1 MPKIP
6 TFTAE
11 GSITQLEGT
20 TTNLK
25 MGLNNNL
32 ASALAP
38 ITKTVVEQKVKENAL
53 QNQAEALKL
62 ENDFITD
69 MQSVTQTI
77 NTDEKYATNKEAANI
92 YLKEQSNALIKKY
105 RALAT
110 NGNVQDKFS
119 NYALAETQ
127 KTIFKTDT
135 IISKNI
141 LTNLTNE
148 YLKQKEKTIINGM
161 TNDIDRLTLQTS
173 LEKLTVD
180 TYSSQVSPPELQK
193 MLDAIPVEI
202 QLYDGLKDVS
212 TFPRK
217 TFYALKDKNYLPDL
231 SYEQRLKLE
240 EKAKTII
247 RPQITTEW
255 ENYTAS
261 VMAGKEPAPFDMKL
275 ATEIMTK
282 PVADKMLQ
290 EESIIK
296 DTVINNNLILTSPAK
311 DLKELYKNI
320 IDESYESNTELEGQ
334 ALEQHYQT
342 ILKKRENG
350 LNKDPI
356 NFILQTNNSDIADLV
371 SELEELKGTSD
382 GAGPVFDSNA
392 EALAISQKNIE
403 LASALASEQTKLGIP
418 ESQHRFMTNE
428 QATGFVNSY
437 IALAEKG
444 DQQGMQTLMLSLGND
459 YGVYESKVIA
469 QLKTSGLPEGAE
481 IALSLGNSE
490 LAVEALSLD
499 TKKEKDSLK
508 AFLKRETNNETK
520 FDDISIMI
528 SEEMKDFEAILRK
541 NVPLDS
547 SGTLP
552 EMDKLID
559 FLTYAA
565 INRMYGKEMNAE
577 DAAESAANTFM
588 QNFHL
593 EDTYFIPKIYNG
605 EDISASVDGIIDK
618 ANVLKDYYLPEFN
631 AVAFKSATERDEALL
646 TNKMKSQ
653 MQTNG
658 QWRNT
663 PDGEGLVFGIV
674 LANGSFAPVVNEKG
688 EELAFKFNDT
698 TYTIPGT
705 SENFDMNLKY
715 NEDLENVYA
724 MGGAVKVDLEPIVK
738 KEDLK
743 STVTEETTIVSEET
757 INVSEKKETKN
768 LIKNWNKYYQTDN
781 SIIGSMKAKER
792 LNRMNE
798 PGYKIPN
805 DAISAIEN
813 AATNFDGDGGFSKEY
828 LIDTLTKIGQI
839 ESQYETK
846 VQKTKKKLI
855 EKTKFLAR
863 SYWQIEVDTAKDLL
877 KNSSLIFG
885 SNFESTFSNYAKD
898 GKSARESLLNLS
910 NKDLVNLLEK
920 DDKLAANIAA
930 ALVVTRFK

>member
-1 MPKIP
+1 
-6 TFTAE
+6 
-11 GSITQLEGT
+11 
-20 TTNLK
+20 

-77 NTDEKYATNKEAANI
+77 KTDPKYATNKDAANI
-92 YLKEQSNALIKKY
+92 YLKEKSDAFIKKY

-127 KTIFKTDT
+127 KSIFKVDT
-135 IISKNI
+135 LVSNQII
-141 LTNLTNE
+141 
-148 YLKQKEKTIINGM
+148 
-161 TNDIDRLTLQTS
+161 TS
-173 LEKLTVD
+173 LNNSYSTAKKNLLLTAYMDGGLAKETLATDLTKLAID
-180 TYSSQVSPPELQK
+180 TYSEQVSPPELDK
-193 MLDAIPVEI
+193 LLNNIPVEI
-202 QLYDGLKDVS
+202 DLFDGLEDVNNS
-212 TFPRK
+212 PRK
-217 TFYALKDKNYLPDL
+217 TFQLLKDKNYLPNL
-231 SYEQRLKLE
+231 SVEQRIELE

-261 VMAGKEPAPFDMKL
+261 VMAGKEPAPFNMEL
-275 ATEIMTK
+275 AKEIMTE
-282 PVADKMLQ
+282 PVVNKMLQ

-296 DTVINNNLILTSPAK
+296 NTVINNNLILTSPAE

-320 IDESYESNTELEGQ
+320 IDEAEESNTELKFQ

-342 ILKKRENG
+342 ILKKREDG

-356 NFILQTNNSDIADLV
+356 NFILQTNNSNIADLV
-371 SELEELKGTSD
+371 SELEELRGTSD
-382 GAGPVFDSNA
+382 GAGPVFNA
-392 EALAISQKNIE
+392 SGEALAISQKNIE

-437 IALAEKG
+437 IALAEKS

-459 YGVYESKVIA
+459 YGIYESKVIA

-490 LAVEALSLD
+490 LAIEALSLD
-499 TKKEKDSLK
+499 TKEEKDSLK
-508 AFLKRETNNETK
+508 AFLKRSTDNETK

-593 EDTYFIPKIYNG
+593 EDTYFIPKIYDG
-605 EDISASVDGIIDK
+605 QDISASVDGIIDK
-618 ANVLKDYYLPEFN
+618 ANVLKDYYLPEFG

-674 LANGSFAPVVNEKG
+674 LANGSFAPVINEKG

-698 TYTIPGT
+698 TYTVPGT
-705 SENFDMNLKY
+705 SQNFDMNLKY
-715 NEDLENVYA
+715 NEELDNVYA
-724 MGGAVKVDLEPIVK
+724 MGGAIKVDLESIVK

-743 STVTEETTIVSEET
+743 STVTEETTIISEET
-757 INVSEKKETKN
+757 TNVAEKKENKKETKN

-792 LNRMNE
+792 LKRMNE

-828 LIDTLTKIGQI
+828 LIDSLTKIGQI
-839 ESQYETK
+839 ETQYETK
-846 VQKTKKKLI
+846 IQRGSNPEI
-855 EKTKFLAR
+855 ENFYAR
-863 SYWQIEVDTAKDLL
+863 SYWQIEVETAKDLL
-877 KNSSLIFG
+877 KNSAPVFG
-885 SNFESTFSNYAKD
+885 NNFESTFFNYAKN
-898 GKSARESLLNLS
+898 GNTARQSLLNLS
-910 NKDLVNLLEK
+910 DRDLVNLLEK

>member
-6 TFTAE
+6 TFTAQ
-11 GSITQLEGT
+11 GSIEQLAGT
-20 TTNLK
+20 TSKIK
-25 MGLNNNL
+25 MELDQNI

-38 ITKTVVEQKVKENAL
+38 ATEAIVDYRIKETNA
-53 QNQAEALKL
+53 QDQAEALKL
-62 ENDFITD
+62 ENDYITD
-69 MQSVTQTI
+69 FIKVSENINSDEVMSV
-77 NTDEKYATNKEAANI
+77 NKDAANR
-92 YLKEQSNALIKKY
+92 YLKNQSNILINKY
-105 RALAT
+105 KSLAT
-110 NGNVQDKFS
+110 NNNVGIKFE

-127 KTIFKTDT
+127 KSIFRTDKQ
-135 IISKNI
+135 ISKNI
-141 LTNLTNE
+141 LTNLFAGYN
-148 YLKQKEKTIINGM
+148 KQKELLLITADTDESGIAKGTLKT
-161 TNDIDRLTLQTS
+161 D
-173 LEKLTVD
+173 LEKLTID
-180 TYSSQVSPPELQK
+180 TFTSQVSAPELK
-193 MLDAIPVEI
+193 IMLDSIPVEI
-202 QLYDGLKDVS
+202 DLMDGNKNVIQQ
-212 TFPRK
+212 PRK
-217 TFYALKDKNYLPDL
+217 TFYALKNKNYLPNL
-231 SYEQRLKLE
+231 TLKQRQKLK
-240 EKAKTII
+240 EKAITII

-261 VMAGKEPAPFDMKL
+261 VMAGKEPPVFDMKL

-296 DTVINNNLILTSPAK
+296 DTVINNNLILTSSAK
-311 DLKELYKNI
+311 DLNELYKNI
-320 IDESYESNTELEGQ
+320 IDESYESNTELKGQ

-342 ILKKRENG
+342 ILKKREDG

-356 NFILQTNNSDIADLV
+356 NFILQTNNSEIANLV
-371 SELEELKGTSD
+371 SELENLKGTSV
-382 GAGPVFDSNA
+382 GSGPVFDSGA

-444 DQQGMQTLMLSLGND
+444 NQQDMQTLMLSLGND
-459 YGVYESKVIA
+459 YGIYESKVIA

-490 LAVEALSLD
+490 LAVEALALD
-499 TKKEKDSLK
+499 TKQEKDSLK
-508 AFLKRETNNETK
+508 DFLERSQGNVVNKIK
-520 FDDISIMI
+520 FNDIKIMI

-552 EMDKLID
+552 EIDKLME

-565 INRMYGKEMNAE
+565 INRMYGKDMNAE
-577 DAAESAANTFM
+577 NAAESAANTFM

-593 EDTYFIPKIYNG
+593 EDTYFIPKIYDG
-605 EDISASVDGIIDK
+605 QDISASVDGIIDK

-705 SENFDMNLKY
+705 SENFNMNLKY
-715 NEDLENVYA
+715 NEDVENVYA
-724 MGGAVKVDLEPIVK
+724 MGGAIKVDLEPIVVKENLKSTNAEELTVAEK
-738 KEDLK
+738 KED
-743 STVTEETTIVSEET
+743 
-757 INVSEKKETKN
+757 KKKTKN
-768 LIKNWNKYYQTDN
+768 LIKNWNKYYQTDD
-781 SIIGSMKAKER
+781 SIIGSIKAKER
-792 LNRMNE
+792 LKRMNE

-813 AATNFDGDGGFSKEY
+813 AATNFDGDGGFSKKY
-828 LIDTLTKIGQI
+828 LIDSLTKIGQI
-839 ESQYETK
+839 ETQYETK
-846 VQKTKKKLI
+846 IQRGSNPEI
-855 EKTKFLAR
+855 ENFYAR
-863 SYWQIEVDTAKDLL
+863 SYWQIEVDTAKDIL
-877 KNSSLIFG
+877 KNSTPVFG
-885 SNFESTFSNYAKD
+885 NNFESTFFNYAKN
-898 GKSARESLLNLS
+898 GNTARQSLLNLS
-910 NKDLVNLLEK
+910 DRDLVNLLEK

>member
-6 TFTAE
+6 TFTAQ
-11 GSITQLEGT
+11 GSIEQLQGST
-20 TTNLK
+20 ATPQISLTSTLP
-25 MGLNNNL
+25 
-32 ASALAP
+32 AALAP
-38 ITKTVVEQKVKENAL
+38 ATKMLVNQKIQESNA

-62 ENDFITD
+62 ENNFITD
-69 MQSVTQTI
+69 FIKVSETI
-77 NTDEKYATNKEAANI
+77 NTDEVMSVNKDVANK
-92 YLKEQSNALIKKY
+92 YLKDQSNNLINKY
-105 RALAT
+105 KSLAT
-110 NGNVQDKFS
+110 NNNVGIKFE

-127 KTIFKTDT
+127 KTIFRTDT
-135 IISKNI
+135 QISKNI
-141 LTNLTNE
+141 LTNLFNG
-148 YLKQKEKTIINGM
+148 YDKQKELLLITADTDKSGM
-161 TNDIDRLTLQTS
+161 AKATLKS
-173 LEKLTVD
+173 DLEKLTKD
-180 TYSSQVSPPELQK
+180 TFTSQVSAPELK
-193 MLDAIPVEI
+193 VMLDSIPNEI
-202 QLYDGLKDVS
+202 DLMDGNKDVIQQ
-212 TFPRK
+212 PRK
-217 TFYALKDKNYLPDL
+217 TFYSLKDKNYLPNL
-231 SYEQRLKLE
+231 SFEQRQKLK
-240 EKAKTII
+240 EKAITII

-261 VMAGKEPAPFDMKL
+261 VMAGKEPPAFDMKL

-311 DLKELYKNI
+311 DLNELYKNI
-320 IDESYESNTELEGQ
+320 IDESYESNTELKGQ
-334 ALEQHYQT
+334 ALETHYQT

-356 NFILQTNNSDIADLV
+356 NFIIQTNNSNIAELV
-371 SELEELKGTSD
+371 SEMEELKGTSV
-382 GAGPVFDSNA
+382 GAGPVFDSSA

-403 LASALASEQTKLGIP
+403 LASALADEQTKLGIP

-459 YGVYESKVIA
+459 YGIYESKVIA

-490 LAVEALSLD
+490 LAVEALALD
-499 TKKEKDSLK
+499 TKQEKDSLK
-508 AFLKRETNNETK
+508 DFLKRSTDNEIK
-520 FDDISIMI
+520 FDDIKIMI

-552 EMDKLID
+552 EIDKLME

-565 INRMYGKEMNAE
+565 INRMYGKDMNAE
-577 DAAESAANTFM
+577 NAAESAANTFM

-593 EDTYFIPKIYNG
+593 EDTYFIPKIYDG
-605 EDISASVDGIIDK
+605 QDISASVDGIIDK

-705 SENFDMNLKY
+705 SENFDINLKY

-724 MGGAVKVDLEPIVK
+724 MGGAIKVDLEPVAVKDKTFNEESFSKYIKTVENDKLISGNVKAFRHKSPEGGLDTVGFGHKLTAEEQKTNTVYGYDLSTITKDNVLEISNDILRQDLEKAEKILINVHGDKFNNLDNRRKQMLIDMQFNVRNFKNKDVFPLFKKALFAGDEEGMK
-738 KEDLK
+738 KEYKRFFK
-743 STVTEETTIVSEET
+743 S
-757 INVSEKKETKN
+757 N
-768 LIKNWNKYYQTDN
+768 
-781 SIIGSMKAKER
+781 G
-792 LNRMNE
+792 
-798 PGYKIPN
+798 
-805 DAISAIEN
+805 
-813 AATNFDGDGGFSKEY
+813 
-828 LIDTLTKIGQI
+828 
-839 ESQYETK
+839 
-846 VQKTKKKLI
+846 KTKS
-855 EKTKFLAR
+855 LAR
-863 SYWQIEVDTAKDLL
+863 NEFFKKYFL
-877 KNSSLIFG
+877 
-885 SNFESTFSNYAKD
+885 
-898 GKSARESLLNLS
+898 
-910 NKDLVNLLEK
+910 
-920 DDKLAANIAA
+920 DK
-930 ALVVTRFK
+930 

>member
-6 TFTAE
+6 TFTAQ
-11 GSITQLEGT
+11 GSIEQLAGT
-20 TTNLK
+20 TSKIK
-25 MGLNNNL
+25 MELDQNI

-38 ITKTVVEQKVKENAL
+38 ATEAIVDYRIKETNA
-53 QNQAEALKL
+53 QDQAEALKL
-62 ENDFITD
+62 ENDYITD
-69 MQSVTQTI
+69 FIKVSENINSDEVMSV
-77 NTDEKYATNKEAANI
+77 NKDAANR
-92 YLKEQSNALIKKY
+92 YLKNQSNILINKY
-105 RALAT
+105 KSLAT
-110 NGNVQDKFS
+110 NNNVGIKFE

-127 KTIFKTDT
+127 KSIFRTDKQ
-135 IISKNI
+135 ISKNI
-141 LTNLTNE
+141 LTNLFAGYN
-148 YLKQKEKTIINGM
+148 KQKELLLITADTDESGIAKGTLKT
-161 TNDIDRLTLQTS
+161 D
-173 LEKLTVD
+173 LEKLTID
-180 TYSSQVSPPELQK
+180 TFTSQVSAPELK
-193 MLDAIPVEI
+193 IMLDSIPVEI
-202 QLYDGLKDVS
+202 DLMDGNKNVIQQ
-212 TFPRK
+212 PRK
-217 TFYALKDKNYLPDL
+217 TFYALKNKNYLPNL
-231 SYEQRLKLE
+231 TLEQRQKLK
-240 EKAKTII
+240 EKAITII

-261 VMAGKEPAPFDMKL
+261 VMAGKEPPVFDMKL

-296 DTVINNNLILTSPAK
+296 DTVINNNLILTSSAK
-311 DLKELYKNI
+311 DLNELYKNI
-320 IDESYESNTELEGQ
+320 IDESYESNTELKGQ

-342 ILKKRENG
+342 ILKKREDG

-356 NFILQTNNSDIADLV
+356 NFILQTNNSEIANLV
-371 SELEELKGTSD
+371 SELENLKGTSV
-382 GAGPVFDSNA
+382 GSGPVFDSGA

-444 DQQGMQTLMLSLGND
+444 NQQDMQTLMLSLGND
-459 YGVYESKVIA
+459 YGIYESKVIA

-490 LAVEALSLD
+490 LAVEALALD
-499 TKKEKDSLK
+499 TKQEKDSLK
-508 AFLKRETNNETK
+508 DFLERSQGNVVNKIK
-520 FDDISIMI
+520 FNDIKIMI

-552 EMDKLID
+552 EIDKLME

-565 INRMYGKEMNAE
+565 INRMYGKDMNAE
-577 DAAESAANTFM
+577 NAAESAANTFM

-593 EDTYFIPKIYNG
+593 EDTYFIPKIYDG
-605 EDISASVDGIIDK
+605 QDISASVDGIIDK

-705 SENFDMNLKY
+705 SENFNMNLKY
-715 NEDLENVYA
+715 NEDVENVYA
-724 MGGAVKVDLEPIVK
+724 MGGAIKVDLEPIVVKENLKSTNAEELTVAEK
-738 KEDLK
+738 KED
-743 STVTEETTIVSEET
+743 
-757 INVSEKKETKN
+757 KKKTKN
-768 LIKNWNKYYQTDN
+768 LIKNWNKYYQTDD
-781 SIIGSMKAKER
+781 SIIGSIKAKER
-792 LNRMNE
+792 LKRMNE

-813 AATNFDGDGGFSKEY
+813 AATNFDGDGGFSKKY
-828 LIDTLTKIGQI
+828 LIDSLTKIGQI
-839 ESQYETK
+839 ETQYETK
-846 VQKTKKKLI
+846 IQRGSNPEI
-855 EKTKFLAR
+855 ENFYAR
-863 SYWQIEVDTAKDLL
+863 SYWQIEVDTAKDIL
-877 KNSSLIFG
+877 KNSTPVFG
-885 SNFESTFSNYAKD
+885 NNFESTFFNYAKN
-898 GKSARESLLNLS
+898 GNTARQSLLNLS
-910 NKDLVNLLEK
+910 DRDLVNLLEK

>member
-6 TFTAE
+6 TFTAQ
-11 GSITQLEGT
+11 GSIEQLAGT
-20 TTNLK
+20 TSKIK
-25 MGLNNNL
+25 MELDQNI

-38 ITKTVVEQKVKENAL
+38 ATEAIVDYRIKETNA
-53 QNQAEALKL
+53 QDQAEALKL
-62 ENDFITD
+62 ENDYITD
-69 MQSVTQTI
+69 FIKVSENINSDEVMSV
-77 NTDEKYATNKEAANI
+77 NKDAANR
-92 YLKEQSNALIKKY
+92 YLKNQSNILINKY
-105 RALAT
+105 KSLAT
-110 NGNVQDKFS
+110 NNNVGIKFE

-127 KTIFKTDT
+127 KSIFRTDKQ
-135 IISKNI
+135 ISKNI
-141 LTNLTNE
+141 LTNLFAGYN
-148 YLKQKEKTIINGM
+148 KQKELLLITADTDESGIAKGTLKT
-161 TNDIDRLTLQTS
+161 D
-173 LEKLTVD
+173 LEKLTID
-180 TYSSQVSPPELQK
+180 TFTSQVSASELK
-193 MLDAIPVEI
+193 IMLDSIPVEI
-202 QLYDGLKDVS
+202 DLMDGNKNVIQQ
-212 TFPRK
+212 PRK
-217 TFYALKDKNYLPDL
+217 TFYALKNKNYLPNL
-231 SYEQRLKLE
+231 TLEQRQKLK
-240 EKAKTII
+240 EKAITII

-261 VMAGKEPAPFDMKL
+261 VMAGKEPPVFDMKL

-296 DTVINNNLILTSPAK
+296 DTVINNNLILTSSAK
-311 DLKELYKNI
+311 DLNELYKNI
-320 IDESYESNTELEGQ
+320 IDESYESNTELKGQ

-342 ILKKRENG
+342 ILKKREDG
-350 LNKDPI
+350 INKDPI
-356 NFILQTNNSDIADLV
+356 NFILQTNNSEIANLV
-371 SELEELKGTSD
+371 SELENLKGTSV
-382 GAGPVFDSNA
+382 GSGPVFDSGA

-444 DQQGMQTLMLSLGND
+444 NQQDMQTLMLSLGND
-459 YGVYESKVIA
+459 YGIYESKVIA

-490 LAVEALSLD
+490 LAVEALALD
-499 TKKEKDSLK
+499 TKQEKDSLK
-508 AFLKRETNNETK
+508 DFLERSQGNVVNKIK
-520 FDDISIMI
+520 FNDIKIMI

-552 EMDKLID
+552 EIDKLME

-565 INRMYGKEMNAE
+565 INRMYGKDMNAE
-577 DAAESAANTFM
+577 NAAESAANTFM

-593 EDTYFIPKIYNG
+593 EDTYFIPKIYDG
-605 EDISASVDGIIDK
+605 QDISASVDGIIDK

-674 LANGSFAPVVNEKG
+674 LANGSFAPVINEKG

-705 SENFDMNLKY
+705 SENFNMNLKY
-715 NEDLENVYA
+715 NEDVENVYA
-724 MGGAVKVDLEPIVK
+724 MGGAIKVDLEPIVVKENLKSTNAEELTVAEK
-738 KEDLK
+738 KED
-743 STVTEETTIVSEET
+743 
-757 INVSEKKETKN
+757 KKKTKN
-768 LIKNWNKYYQTDN
+768 LIKNWNKYYQTDD
-781 SIIGSMKAKER
+781 SIIGSIKAKER
-792 LNRMNE
+792 LKRMNE

-813 AATNFDGDGGFSKEY
+813 AATNFDGDGGFSKKY
-828 LIDTLTKIGQI
+828 LIDSLTKIGQI
-839 ESQYETK
+839 ETQYETK
-846 VQKTKKKLI
+846 IQRGSNPEI
-855 EKTKFLAR
+855 ENFYAR
-863 SYWQIEVDTAKDLL
+863 SYWQIEVDTAKDIL
-877 KNSSLIFG
+877 KNSTPVFG
-885 SNFESTFSNYAKD
+885 NNFESTFFNYAKN
-898 GKSARESLLNLS
+898 GNTARQSLLNLS
-910 NKDLVNLLEK
+910 DRDLVNLLEK

>member
-6 TFTAE
+6 TFTAQ
-11 GSITQLEGT
+11 GSIEQLAGT
-20 TTNLK
+20 TSKIK
-25 MGLNNNL
+25 MELDQNI

-38 ITKTVVEQKVKENAL
+38 ATEAIVDYRIKETNA
-53 QNQAEALKL
+53 QDQAEALKL
-62 ENDFITD
+62 ENDYITD
-69 MQSVTQTI
+69 FIKVSENINSDEVMSV
-77 NTDEKYATNKEAANI
+77 NKDAANK
-92 YLKEQSNALIKKY
+92 YLKNQSNILINKY
-105 RALAT
+105 KSLAT
-110 NGNVQDKFS
+110 NNNVGIKFE

-127 KTIFKTDT
+127 KSIFRTDKQ
-135 IISKNI
+135 ISKNI
-141 LTNLTNE
+141 LTNLFAGYN
-148 YLKQKEKTIINGM
+148 KQKELLLITADTDESGIAKGTLKT
-161 TNDIDRLTLQTS
+161 D
-173 LEKLTVD
+173 LEKLTID
-180 TYSSQVSPPELQK
+180 TFTSQVSAPELK
-193 MLDAIPVEI
+193 IMLDSIPVEI
-202 QLYDGLKDVS
+202 DLMDGNKNVIQQ
-212 TFPRK
+212 PRK
-217 TFYALKDKNYLPDL
+217 TFYALKNKNYLPNL
-231 SYEQRLKLE
+231 TLEQRQKLK
-240 EKAKTII
+240 EKAITII

-261 VMAGKEPAPFDMKL
+261 VMAGKEPPAFDMKL

-296 DTVINNNLILTSPAK
+296 DTVINNNLILTSSAK
-311 DLKELYKNI
+311 DLNELYKNI
-320 IDESYESNTELEGQ
+320 IDESYESNTELKGQ

-342 ILKKRENG
+342 ILKKREDG

-356 NFILQTNNSDIADLV
+356 NFILQTNNSEIANLV
-371 SELEELKGTSD
+371 SELENLKGTSV
-382 GAGPVFDSNA
+382 GSGPVFDSGA

-459 YGVYESKVIA
+459 YGIYESKVIA

-490 LAVEALSLD
+490 LAVEALALD
-499 TKKEKDSLK
+499 TKQEKDSLK
-508 AFLKRETNNETK
+508 DFLERSQGNVVNKIK
-520 FDDISIMI
+520 FNDIKIMI

-552 EMDKLID
+552 EIDKLME

-565 INRMYGKEMNAE
+565 INRMYGKDMNAE
-577 DAAESAANTFM
+577 NAAESAANTFM

-593 EDTYFIPKIYNG
+593 EDTYFIPKIYDG
-605 EDISASVDGIIDK
+605 QDISASVDGIIDK

-705 SENFDMNLKY
+705 SENFNMNLKY
-715 NEDLENVYA
+715 NEDVENVYV
-724 MGGAVKVDLEPIVK
+724 MGGAIKVDLEPIVVKENLKSTNAEELTVAEK
-738 KEDLK
+738 KED
-743 STVTEETTIVSEET
+743 
-757 INVSEKKETKN
+757 KKKTKN
-768 LIKNWNKYYQTDN
+768 LIKNWNKYYQTDD
-781 SIIGSMKAKER
+781 SIIGSIKAKER
-792 LNRMNE
+792 LKRMNE

-813 AATNFDGDGGFSKEY
+813 AATNFDGDGGFSKKY
-828 LIDTLTKIGQI
+828 LIDSLTKIGQI
-839 ESQYETK
+839 ETQYETK
-846 VQKTKKKLI
+846 IQRGSNPEI
-855 EKTKFLAR
+855 ENFYAR
-863 SYWQIEVDTAKDLL
+863 SYWQIEVDTAKDIL
-877 KNSSLIFG
+877 KNSTPVFG
-885 SNFESTFSNYAKD
+885 NNFESTFSNYAKN
-898 GKSARESLLNLS
+898 GNTARQSLLNLS
-910 NKDLVNLLEK
+910 NRDLVNLLEK

>member
-11 GSITQLEGT
+11 GSITQLSGST
-20 TTNLK
+20 TTPQI
-25 MGLNNNL
+25 GLNQTL
-32 ASALAP
+32 ATAIAP
-38 ITKTVVEQKVKENAL
+38 VTKMLVNQQIQETNA

-62 ENDFITD
+62 ENNFITD
-69 MQSVTQTI
+69 FIKVSETI
-77 NTDEKYATNKEAANI
+77 NTDEIMSTNKEVANK
-92 YLKEQSNALIKKY
+92 YLKDQSNALINKY
-105 RALAT
+105 KSQAT
-110 NGNVQDKFS
+110 NNNVGIKFE

-127 KTIFKTDT
+127 KTIFRTDT
-135 IISKNI
+135 QISKNI
-141 LTNLTNE
+141 LKNLFNG
-148 YLKQKEKTIINGM
+148 YDKQKELLLITADTDGSGIAKG
-161 TNDIDRLTLQTS
+161 TLRTD
-173 LEKLTVD
+173 LEKLTID
-180 TYSSQVSPPELQK
+180 TFTSQVSAPELK
-193 MLDAIPVEI
+193 IMLDSIPAEI
-202 QLYDGLKDVS
+202 DLMDGNKDVIQQ
-212 TFPRK
+212 PRK
-217 TFYALKDKNYLPDL
+217 TFYFLKDKNYLPNL
-231 SYEQRLKLE
+231 TFEQRQKLK
-240 EKAKTII
+240 EKAITII

-261 VMAGKEPAPFDMKL
+261 VMAGKEPPAFDMKL

-290 EESIIK
+290 QESIIK
-296 DTVINNNLILTSPAK
+296 DTVINNNLILTSPAE

-320 IDESYESNTELEGQ
+320 IDESYESNTELKGQ

-342 ILKKRENG
+342 ILKKREDG

-382 GAGPVFDSNA
+382 GASPVFDSSA

-437 IALAEKG
+437 IALAEKS

-459 YGVYESKVIA
+459 YGIYESKVIA

-481 IALSLGNSE
+481 IALSLRNSE
-490 LAVEALSLD
+490 LAVEALALD
-499 TKKEKDSLK
+499 TKQEKDSLK
-508 AFLKRETNNETK
+508 DFLKRSTNNEIK
-520 FDDISIMI
+520 FDDIKIMI

-552 EMDKLID
+552 EIDKLME

-565 INRMYGKEMNAE
+565 INRMYGKDMNAE
-577 DAAESAANTFM
+577 NAAESAANTFM
-588 QNFHL
+588 KNFHL
-593 EDTYFIPKIYNG
+593 EDTYFIPKIYDG
-605 EDISASVDGIIDK
+605 QDISSSVDGIIDK

-631 AVAFKSATERDEALL
+631 AVAFKSATERDKALL

-674 LANGSFAPVVNEKG
+674 LANGSFAPVINEKG

-698 TYTIPGT
+698 TYNIPGT

-715 NEDLENVYA
+715 NEDVENIYA
-724 MGGAVKVDLEPIVK
+724 MGGAIKVDLEPVAVK
-738 KEDLK
+738 KTSIMTNESIVNDWGTLYQTTNDPKKNERALK
-743 STVTEETTIVSEET
+743 AINKNYKVPNEAKNSIEKIVPIFEGD
-757 INVSEKKETKN
+757 KN
-768 LIKNWNKYYQTDN
+768 LSKQ
-781 SIIGSMKAKER
+781 E
-792 LNRMNE
+792 L
-798 PGYKIPN
+798 
-805 DAISAIEN
+805 IEYAN
-813 AATNFDGDGGFSKEY
+813 A
-828 LIDTLTKIGQI
+828 IGQI
-839 ESQYETK
+839 ESGY
-846 VQKTKKKLI
+846 KTKI
-855 EKTKFLAR
+855 QIGGGPAR
-863 SYWQIEVDTAKDLL
+863 SYWQVEPTTALDLL
-877 KNSSLIFG
+877 NNSSAIFGPKFEKVFSIKYGKNSVKYLSKL
-885 SNFESTFSNYAKD
+885 SKKEMST
-898 GKSARESLLNLS
+898 
-910 NKDLVNLLEK
+910 LLEK
-920 DDKLAANIAA
+920 DSDLAVAM
-930 ALVVTRFK
+930 ALGVIVSRK